1 MTRTLLGLAC
11 LAVAFGLSLWASVH
25 VLHSPWLA
33 HLPDH
38 WSAVAMATL
47 GWAPLG
53 LFLVLLGVLAMWRGD
68 EPTVGTSAT
77 WARRLLTACGAGI
90 AFPFVPARGLAFP
103 NWHDDMLRG
112 GPDFAE
118 GATWMTYGLALVVVG
133 VLVVA
138 FLLSRQA
145 AGRWLAGGRA
155 YAAMLIPPP
164 LVVLVI
170 LVVTR

>member
-1 MTRTLLGLAC
+1 
-11 LAVAFGLSLWASVH
+11 
-25 VLHSPWLA
+25 
-33 HLPDH
+33 
-38 WSAVAMATL
+38 
-47 GWAPLG
+47 
-53 LFLVLLGVLAMWRGD
+53 
-68 EPTVGTSAT
+68 
-77 WARRLLTACGAGI
+77 
-90 AFPFVPARGLAFP
+90 
-103 NWHDDMLRG
+103 MLRG